1 MLSVVDYHIRTEKCG
16 VIQLGIF
23 GLRVVQSE
31 PHRSRERLCMC
42 AVLLGLGR
50 TKGIAYV
57 SDLYKVG
64 PSTASGS
71 RERRGVWPG
80 LDPSLAYVVAEVSNN
95 ESSTS
100 TPICGR

>member
-1 MLSVVDYHIRTEKCG
+1 
-16 VIQLGIF
+16 
-23 GLRVVQSE
+23 
-31 PHRSRERLCMC
+31 MC

-100 TPICGR
+100 DTDLRKVANDEYKNIRGPHAWPVVSRKQPGRIHITRVS